1 MKKRTVW
8 NWSFTLIELLIVI
21 AIIAILAG
29 MLLPALNAA
38 RSRARG
44 ISCTGNLKGI
54 GQAIHVYGS
63 DNDDWILPCSQQDY
77 DTTSYWLYILGN
89 NNYYPAPPQVKDACP
104 SANSPWGCPSESI
117 PFGDYNSNPIRFS
130 YTHYGMN
137 PRLAGVCSTDT
148 QINRWRRYGM
158 VKRPTTAVL
167 LADNQRKNGS
177 SIAHTSQV
185 AYRHGGAKDPRSQI
199 ADPSYRVDMPF
210 TNSLIGNFGYLD
222 SHVEPL
228 SSLYVFNY
236 RDEFS
241 TQLNGADF
249 HHFVLIAGYDM
260 KTGRPS
266 K

>member
-8 NWSFTLIELLIVI
+8 NWSFTLIELLVVI

-38 RSRARG
+38 RNRART
-44 ISCTGNLKGI
+44 ISCTGNLRGI

-63 DNDDWILPCSQQDY
+63 DHDDWIVPLSQR
-77 DTTSYWLYILGN
+77 DTDTDTYWHLILGN
-89 NNYYPAPPQVKDACP
+89 NNYYPAPPQVMEVRP
-104 SANSPWGCPSESI
+104 STNSPWGCPSESI
-117 PFGDYNSNPIRFS
+117 PFGDYRGNPIRYS

-137 PRLAGVCSTDT
+137 ARLSGSVSTNA
-148 QINRWRRYGM
+148 QLNHWRRYGM
-158 VKRPTTAVL
+158 IKRPTTAVL
-167 LADNQRKNGS
+167 LADNQRKDGN

-185 AYRHGGAKDPRSQI
+185 AYRHGGAKDPRAQI
-199 ADPSYRVDMPF
+199 LNPSYTVNMPSS
-210 TNSLIGNFGYLD
+210 NSLIGNFGFLD

-228 SSLYVFNY
+228 SSQYVYNY

-241 TQLNGADF
+241 TQLAGADF
-249 HHFVLIAGYDM
+249 HHFLLIAGYDM
-260 KTGRPS
+260 NTGRPS